1 MFNYTITGIMLSF
14 SVIFLIIVS
23 LDLEYTTSYKISFGQ
38 TSNFS
43 DGNNVI
49 SNSNSSSSSSG
60 SGINSSNIETA
71 TTEEQQQE
79 EGTATTAA
87 ANTTD
92 DWLTFSNNKFELKY
106 PPHDWMAEKKLSKFH
121 VLDFKLIKNNPFS
134 FIGISFSSLADS
146 DKLTNEIILDE
157 AENFGRSAS
166 SSGYEIYEVLQK
178 NLNKYNIDTNPSSS
192 HIIKYKY
199 QDKELEGKLM
209 EIFSVIDKKLFTL
222 TYQSTIENFDKDL
235 PVVEK
240 IVDSIK
246 IIN

>member
-1 MFNYTITGIMLSF
+1 MLSF

-49 SNSNSSSSSSG
+49 SNSNSSSSSSSS

-146 DKLTNEIILDE
+146 DKLTNEIVLDE

-209 EIFSVIDKKLFTL
+209 EIFSIIDKKLFTL

-235 PVVEK
+235 PTVEK
-240 IVDSIK
+240 IIDSIK
-246 IIN
+246 IMN

>member
-79 EGTATTAA
+79 EGTAAA
-87 ANTTD
+87 VNTTD

-106 PPHDWMAEKKLSKFH
+106 PPHDWTAEKKLSKFH

-157 AENFGRSAS
+157 AENFGKSAS

-209 EIFSVIDKKLFTL
+209 EIFSIIDKRLFTL

-235 PVVEK
+235 PMVEK
-240 IVDSIK
+240 IIDSIK
-246 IIN
+246 IMN

>member
-49 SNSNSSSSSSG
+49 SNSNSSSSSSS

-209 EIFSVIDKKLFTL
+209 EIFSIIDKKLFTL

-235 PVVEK
+235 PTVEK
-240 IVDSIK
+240 IIDSIK
-246 IIN
+246 IMN